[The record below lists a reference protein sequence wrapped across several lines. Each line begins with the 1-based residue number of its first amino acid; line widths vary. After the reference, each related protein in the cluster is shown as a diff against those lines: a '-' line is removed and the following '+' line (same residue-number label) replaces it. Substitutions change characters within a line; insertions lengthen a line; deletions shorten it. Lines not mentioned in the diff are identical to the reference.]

1 VAGSGAVGSD
11 PGGGDGRDGG
21 ALGDGAGK
29 GEDYRV
35 RLRREIELEKLLD
48 ERDRS
53 RSKRRRNALAE
64 EREWAQLR
72 RDLEKELARH
82 RPKEDVMHED
92 NPESPQDRLAA
103 AIASLNRRGAV
114 LAETIL
120 DEALAQLDGLI
131 QDSTISPAVAAAAR
145 HELPAEVRLMVSI
158 SSDCTDADDAA
169 ELLDTISA
177 SIEEHATFSVEKVLD
192 EIEVRP
198 HRSGGG
204 A

>member
-1 VAGSGAVGSD
+1 
-11 PGGGDGRDGG
+11 
-21 ALGDGAGK
+21 
-29 GEDYRV
+29 
-35 RLRREIELEKLLD
+35 
-48 ERDRS
+48 
-53 RSKRRRNALAE
+53 
-64 EREWAQLR
+64 
-72 RDLEKELARH
+72 
-82 RPKEDVMHED
+82 MHED